1 VDRRIAGIARSPL
14 DLPTA
19 GHSFFRAVGPMYD
32 LAKYSSRDG
41 GATYTEKRWTSSFD
55 YGVGAERYQRNL
67 IDYSVQFA
75 AWFRLRDEILSGTY
89 TRLGEKYVIIE
100 DQRATINP

>member
-1 VDRRIAGIARSPL
+1 MSLSLPRLNLLPNPADRPGGSPDRRIAGIARSPL

-19 GHSFFRAVGPMYD
+19 GHSSFRAVGPMYD

-75 AWFRLRDEILSGTY
+75 AWFRLRDEIL
-89 TRLGEKYVIIE
+89 
-100 DQRATINP
+100 

>member
-1 VDRRIAGIARSPL
+1 
-14 DLPTA
+14 
-19 GHSFFRAVGPMYD
+19 MYD

-75 AWFRLRDEILSGTY
+75 AWFRLRDEIL
-89 TRLGEKYVIIE
+89 
-100 DQRATINP
+100 